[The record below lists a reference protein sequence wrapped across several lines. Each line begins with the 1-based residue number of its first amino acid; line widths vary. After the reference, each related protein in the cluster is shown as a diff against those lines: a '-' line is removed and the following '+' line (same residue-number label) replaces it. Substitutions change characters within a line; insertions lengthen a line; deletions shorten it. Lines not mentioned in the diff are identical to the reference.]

1 MRKAQLGVEFFLVT
15 AVIIAFMLLLYT
27 VATGE
32 TARTRTL
39 DAALLSKTL
48 VDDVSFAA
56 NYVALSGN
64 GSVLCRDVF
73 AGAETNCFFY
83 DSAEKALYC
92 SLEESKMNEFGV
104 SGRRVYGR
112 RLLAEAR
119 LFCETP
125 LAPGWYRV
133 SVTSVGGAVDVA
145 CARLS

>member
-56 NYVALSGN
+56 NYVTLSGN
-64 GSVLCRDVF
+64 GSVLHRDVF

-83 DSAEKALYC
+83 DDAEKAIYC
-92 SLEESKMNEFGV
+92 TLEEERMRDFGI
-104 SGRRVYGR
+104 SGRRVFGR
-112 RLLAEAR
+112 RLLGDVLMQCA
-119 LFCETP
+119 TP
-125 LAPGWYRV
+125 LEAGWYRV
-133 SVTSVGGAVDVA
+133 TVENYNGKARIA
-145 CARLS
+145 CARLQ

>member
-1 MRKAQLGVEFFLVT
+1 MRKAQLSVEFFLVT

-64 GSVLCRDVF
+64 GSVLKRDVF

-83 DSAEKALYC
+83 DDTEKALYC
-92 SLEESKMNEFGV
+92 TLEESKMREFGV
-104 SGRRVYGR
+104 TGRRVYGR
-112 RLLAEAR
+112 RLLSEAV
-119 LFCETP
+119 LQCATP

-133 SVTSVGGAVDVA
+133 TVGQYNGKTAIT
-145 CARLS
+145 CAKLE

>member
-56 NYVALSGN
+56 NYVTLSGN
-64 GSVLCRDVF
+64 GSVLHRDVF

-83 DSAEKALYC
+83 DSTEKAIYC
-92 SLEESKMNEFGV
+92 TLEEEKMREFGV
-104 SGRRVYGR
+104 SGRRVFGR
-112 RLLAEAR
+112 RLFAEPLMQCA
-119 LFCETP
+119 TP

-133 SVTSVGGAVDVA
+133 TTEQYNGATVIS
-145 CARLS
+145 CAKLG